1 MNPNSKKVV
10 YRDLTY
16 RQVLEIWNK
25 HLNAWAED
33 MDNQEKL
40 KTKKYWDSIMDAIE
54 DANGIEIT
62 VNHCIKEAAE

>member
-1 MNPNSKKVV
+1 MNPNSKKLV
-10 YRDLTY
+10 YCNLTY

-40 KTKKYWDSIMDAIE
+40 KTKKHWDSIMDAIE

-62 VNHCIKEAAE
+62 VNHCIKEAA